1 VPLTLEKLRKSLS
14 LLKQATVRTVV
25 PLSETH
31 YLPTSPAPI
40 CRPSALPADAWRPL
54 QRGDTWGQPMSTV
67 WLRQRVEIPADLQS
81 ERVALHLGWRA
92 DATQWSP
99 DMIEG
104 QLFVGDTLWAGLDA
118 EHRLAFLPPLDG
130 PTDMFLQAHVGQPQ
144 GFDGFELVV
153 LDAAAERLYHTMRV
167 GVHTVVEIGQDT
179 WAGSRLLDRLNHA
192 YNLLDLREG
201 IGPHFRESVN
211 SANEYLD
218 QQLLKGLDGGARPHI
233 VATGHAHLDVAW
245 LWPLWRTRQKAGH
258 TFATV
263 LRLMDEYPDFCF
275 TASTPQVYQFVKD
288 DFPELYEQIKQRVG
302 EGRWEPIGGMWVEAD
317 CNVPSGEA
325 LVRQF
330 VHGMRFFQE
339 EFGVRDRV
347 LWLPDVFGYSAALPQ
362 ILRGVGIDTFMTTK
376 ISWNQFNRMPND
388 TFRWRGI
395 DGSEVLTH
403 FVTTPEP
410 HTTNNYYTYNGL
422 LTPED
427 VAGAWR
433 EYRQKTIN
441 DELLYLA
448 GYGDGGGGPTREQ
461 IETARRLERMPNMPQ
476 VRWGTAN
483 DYFQRLHERV
493 HSHPQLPV
501 WAGELYLEYHRGT
514 YTGQASTKQNNRQAE
529 LLYHDAEFL
538 DAWASTLPGYQSQR
552 ATLNEGWKLIL
563 LNQFHDILPGSS
575 IRPVYEDAEQ
585 QYAEIKRI
593 GGQVRD
599 AALAALVAG
608 NDNQLLVVN
617 TLGWERTDPL
627 FVPEQMIDAISGRP
641 GSMQPATQLDGTV
654 GALVVGHSVGA
665 HGVWPLEELVPE
677 LPPLTITPTLLENQ
691 FFRIALDGNGEIS
704 SIWDKR
710 SEREVVEMGQR
721 ANALVAF
728 EDRPLNYDA
737 WDIDIFYEE
746 KPYPVQD
753 VQGIKVIEIGP
764 VRGGVEITRR
774 FGNSTITQRILIYST
789 LARIDFE
796 TEIDWHEHQMLLKA
810 AFPVNINA
818 SRATHEIQFGAVER
832 PTHRNTS
839 WDMARF
845 ETCAQR
851 WVDLGEGDYGVALL
865 NNSKYGHDIHNNVM
879 RLTLLTSGI
888 SPDPEADQGEHRFTY
903 ALLPHAGDW
912 RAGEVVRRAAE
923 LNTPLLA
930 QPSPHFATLSSPSP
944 TVRRGARGEGVSF
957 VAVDAD
963 YIVIDTI
970 KTAEDGDGVVVRL
983 YEAHNAR
990 GAVTLTFARPVVHA
1004 EHCNLLEER
1013 LDDAAVDGNT
1023 VQFAIK
1029 PFEIVTLRVRFG
1041 EGR

>member
-1 VPLTLEKLRKSLS
+1 LS
-14 LLKQATVRTVV
+14 LLKQATFRTVV
-25 PLSETH
+25 PLPSTH
-31 YLPTSPAPI
+31 YLPTSPAPL
-40 CRPSALPADAWRPL
+40 CRPSDLPADAWRSL
-54 QRGDTWGQPMSTV
+54 ERGDTWGQPMTTV
-67 WLRQRVEIPADLQS
+67 WLWQQVDIPAELHG
-81 ERVALHLGWRA
+81 ERVALHLLSRA

-104 QLFVGDTLWAGLDA
+104 QLFIGDALWAGLDA
-118 EHRLAFLPPLDG
+118 EHRLAFLPPLQA
-130 PTDMFLQAHVGQPQ
+130 PTDVFLQAHVGQPQ
-144 GFDGFELVV
+144 AFGGFELVV
-153 LDAAAERLYHTMRV
+153 VDPAAERLYHTMRV
-167 GVHTVVEIGQDT
+167 GVHTVTEIGEDT
-179 WAGSRLLDRLNHA
+179 WAGSRLLDRLNQA
-192 YNLLDLREG
+192 YQLLDLREG
-201 IGPHFRESVN
+201 IGPRFRGSVN

-218 QQLLKGLDGGARPHI
+218 QHLLEGLDGGARPQI

-258 TFATV
+258 TFATM
-263 LRLMDEYPDFCF
+263 LRLMEEYPSFCF
-275 TASTPQVYQFVKD
+275 SASTPQVYQFVKD
-288 DFPELYEQIKQRVG
+288 DFPDLYEQIKQRVA

-317 CNVPSGEA
+317 CNVPSGES

-376 ISWNQFNRMPND
+376 ISWNQFNRMPHD

-410 HTTNNYYTYNGL
+410 HTANNYYTYNGL
-422 LTPED
+422 LTPAD

-448 GYGDGGGGPTREQ
+448 GYGDGGGGVTREQ
-461 IETARRLERMPNMPQ
+461 IETAARLGDMPGMPQ

-483 DYFQRLHERV
+483 EYFQRLHERV
-493 HSHPQLPV
+493 DAHPQLPV

-514 YTGQASTKQNNRQAE
+514 YTSQAGTKQNNRRAE

-538 DAWASTLPGYQSQR
+538 DAWASALPGYTSQR
-552 ATLNEGWKLIL
+552 EKLNEGWKLIL

-575 IRPVYEDAEQ
+575 IRPVYEDAEK
-585 QYAEIKRI
+585 QYAEIVRI
-593 GGQVRD
+593 GGEVRD
-599 AALAALVAG
+599 AALAALVDG
-608 NDNQLLVVN
+608 TDDQLFAVN
-617 TLGWERTDPL
+617 TLGWERTDPV
-627 FVPEQMIDAISGRP
+627 FVPEQVIDANER
-641 GSMQPATQLDGTV
+641 QPSSVQPVTLLDGTAGVLVAGYAV
-654 GALVVGHSVGA
+654 GAC
-665 HGVWPLEELVPE
+665 GVLPMEEASLVPQ

-691 FFRIALDGNGEIS
+691 FFRIALDDNGEIT
-704 SIWDKR
+704 SIWNKR
-710 SEREVVEMGQR
+710 IEREVVAPEQW

-753 VQGIKVIEIGP
+753 VEGIEVVEHGP
-764 VRGGVEITRR
+764 IRGGVEITRR
-774 FGNSTITQRILIYST
+774 FGNSTIRQRILIYNT
-789 LARIDFE
+789 LARIDFA

-810 AFPVNINA
+810 AFPVDINA
-818 SRATHEIQFGAVER
+818 PRATYEIQFGAVER

-851 WVDLGEGDYGVALL
+851 WVDLSEGDYGVALL
-865 NNSKYGHDIHNNVM
+865 NDGKYGYDVHNNVL
-879 RLTLLTSGI
+879 RLTLLKSGVY
-888 SPDPEADQGEHRFTY
+888 PDPQADQGTHRFTY
-903 ALLPHAGDW
+903 SLLPHTGDW

-930 QPSPHFATLSSPSP
+930 VRGQG
-944 TVRRGARGEGVSF
+944 TVSGNNGVAPSF
-957 VAVDAD
+957 VTCDAQH
-963 YIVIDTI
+963 VVLDTI
-970 KTAEDGDGVVVRL
+970 KTAENGDGIMVRL

-990 GAVTLTFARPVVHA
+990 GPVTLTFGQPVAHA
-1004 EHCNLLEER
+1004 ERCNLLEEHAS
-1013 LDDAAVDGNT
+1013 DVAFDGNT
-1023 VQFAIK
+1023 VRFRIK
-1029 PFEIVTLRVRFG
+1029 PFEIVTLRVRFSTL
-1041 EGR
+1041 